1 MDSQLLN
8 NTVAAQQ
15 KRPYTPEE
23 VAYLRENFRTTSYVR
38 MAAHLGRGVSAVQ
51 MKCTA
56 LGLKRTAKERSQIMS
71 GWSRQPKRAA

>member
-15 KRPYTPEE
+15 KRPYTPLE
-23 VAYLRENFRTTSYVR
+23 VAYIRENFRTTSYVR

-51 MKCTA
+51 NKATS
-56 LGLKRTAKERSQIMS
+56 LGLKRTAKERSAIMS